1 MTHCSLSVLPRAFVY
16 PPADSGSR
24 RRTRRLD
31 RPDVDLNLVTLHAQV
46 VRVESVADEV
56 GHALATGAVEA
67 PLVMRAGD
75 DLPVEGNVALEAYPH
90 ADSARDRP

>member
-1 MTHCSLSVLPRAFVY
+1 MTHCSLSVHATRFHARAG
-16 PPADSGSR
+16 DERSR
-24 RRTRRLD
+24 GRTRRLD

-75 DLPVEGNVALEAYPH
+75 DLPVEGSVA
-90 ADSARDRP
+90 